1 MPIINNSHVSRYIL
15 WATPDS
21 APPFPV
27 NKNAVAPT
35 SSSST
40 ASTSSGGIGA
50 ASTPLASGAS
60 INAINSAGAQGP
72 AASDDAPATDG
83 KPTFSKAPLAPP
95 PPAPP
100 DLTERVTER
109 DGTVYK
115 GVDSSSNASNF
126 KVGEWQSAIGPAGPG
141 SGPAA
146 GAVAGA
152 FAGHV
157 SGDARAVLVHK
168 ALADPSKWLLRN
180 RETGEEVEAAAFV
193 EALMARRPTPQQT
206 WCAGSPQLGPS
217 QGSGGWMSRRQRNN
231 GPIYRRPTLLP
242 HCNGGGTNVGN
253 SLYFPAAA
261 AAAAATVGPPSPPAL
276 QLSLREASGS
286 PSEARGRSSMPADV
300 SSRVRSDSHGRSLS
314 GSSGAAIFGASTF
327 TRGFKLSN
335 MSTAQIVPR
344 LHPGGIRA
352 VCFSPTGAFL
362 ATAGADH
369 RCCVFRVHQRRQP
382 SAAAAA
388 VAAAAGE
395 GSSDLL
401 AAGVASSAAMVFT
414 ATGATTSH
422 ATTTTAAVTP
432 VLPSTA
438 TTTLGEALSSQPQ
451 HALDAGAGFSG
462 RLFDDEP
469 LRVLS
474 GHVGEIVSLS
484 WAPNDSA
491 LLTASADGTVRCWNP
506 LEGSECSGVYE
517 HGGGVTSVCWDPAS
531 ARVAGEGSG
540 SAGGGRFLSGC
551 MDGKLRLF
559 AIDSSEPEECIL
571 AERPVT
577 AVAFAPGGAAFVAG
591 FVGGSVGFYRTEG
604 VVRELTAECRRHG
617 IRHSASQ
624 HARHATSPVR
634 RLSGSSNGRVG
645 ATNDG
650 AFGGSG
656 VGNGRGRR
664 RRDTMGPRTGAR
676 FSGYTEERVTGL
688 CFRPQAKGAW
698 SSSSIAKAEL
708 EGRLSSASDT
718 VGGGGAGGS
727 GGGGGGGGSGSGDN
741 RSRQLDADS
750 VVRARAP
757 AASVEDEA
765 AVDSANFSSNDGDN
779 QPSLVGSMADLL
791 VSTND
796 SRTRVLVSGNGGNV
810 TVGLKLK
817 GHNTEGLLGRR
828 TMARYSDDGEL
839 VISGSSDG
847 NVHVWSTPTT
857 AFGSASRRVARSSG
871 REGHERA
878 RVSEKSVAVPVAI
891 FAPSSVGGE
900 WSRAIVTGDDEGY
913 LKVFIG

>member
-1 MPIINNSHVSRYIL
+1 MPSHVSRYIL
-15 WATPDS
+15 WAAPDS

-27 NKNAVAPT
+27 KKNAVAPI

-40 ASTSSGGIGA
+40 AVSASSGGIGA
-50 ASTPLASGAS
+50 AGTPPLSGAS
-60 INAINSAGAQGP
+60 INAIKSAAAQGP
-72 AASDDAPATDG
+72 AASDDVPTKDG
-83 KPTFSKAPLAPP
+83 TPTFSKAPLAPP

-109 DGTVYK
+109 DGTANR

-126 KVGEWQSAIGPAGPG
+126 KVGEWQSAVGPAGPASG
-141 SGPAA
+141 PAAGPAA

-193 EALMARRPTPQQT
+193 EALMARRPSPQQT

-217 QGSGGWMSRRQRNN
+217 QGSGGWMSRKQRNH

-242 HCNGGGTNVGN
+242 HCNGGGTNVSN
-253 SLYFPAAA
+253 SLSFPGAAA
-261 AAAAATVGPPSPPAL
+261 AAAAAVGPPSPPAL
-276 QLSLREASGS
+276 QLSLREASRS
-286 PSEARGRSSMPADV
+286 PSEARGRSSVPADI

-327 TRGFKLSN
+327 TRNFKLSN

-352 VCFSPTGAFL
+352 VCFSPTGTFL

-388 VAAAAGE
+388 AVAAAGE
-395 GSSDLL
+395 GSSNLL
-401 AAGVASSAAMVFT
+401 AAGVVSSAAMAFA
-414 ATGATTSH
+414 ATGAT
-422 ATTTTAAVTP
+422 ATTTTNTINVMP
-432 VLPSTA
+432 VLSSTA

-451 HALDAGAGFSG
+451 HPLDAGAGFSG
-462 RLFDDEP
+462 RLIDDEP

-491 LLTASADGTVRCWNP
+491 LLTASADGTVRYWNP
-506 LEGSECSGVYE
+506 LEGSKCSGVYE

-531 ARVAGEGSG
+531 ARVAGEGPG
-540 SAGGGRFLSGC
+540 SARGGRFLTGC

-645 ATNDG
+645 ATNGG
-650 AFGGSG
+650 AFGGSR

-676 FSGYTEERVTGL
+676 FSGYAEERVTGL

-698 SSSSIAKAEL
+698 SSSPIAKAEL

-727 GGGGGGGGSGSGDN
+727 GGGSGSGDN
-741 RSRQLDADS
+741 RSQQLDADS
-750 VVRARAP
+750 VVQARAP

-779 QPSLVGSMADLL
+779 QLSLVGSMADLL

-857 AFGSASRRVARSSG
+857 AFGSVSRRVARSSG

-878 RVSEKSVAVPVAI
+878 RVSEKSVAVPVAV

>member
-1 MPIINNSHVSRYIL
+1 MPSHVSRYIL

-35 SSSST
+35 SSSS
-40 ASTSSGGIGA
+40 STSSASSGGTGA
-50 ASTPLASGAS
+50 AGTPPASGAATTS
-60 INAINSAGAQGP
+60 IKTAVNTAAAAAAQGP
-72 AASDDAPATDG
+72 AASDDAPTKDG

-95 PPAPP
+95 PPAPL
-100 DLTERVTER
+100 DLTER
-109 DGTVYK
+109 DGMASK
-115 GVDSSSNASNF
+115 GVDSSSNASSF
-126 KVGEWQSAIGPAGPG
+126 KVGEWQAATGPAGFG
-141 SGPAA
+141 FGPAA
-146 GAVAGA
+146 GPVVGPV
-152 FAGHV
+152 AGHV
-157 SGDARAVLVHK
+157 TGDARAVLVHK

-193 EALMARRPTPQQT
+193 QALMARRPTPQQT
-206 WCAGSPQLGPS
+206 WCTGSPQLGPS
-217 QGSGGWMSRRQRNN
+217 QGSGGWMSRRQRNQ

-242 HCNGGGTNVGN
+242 HCNGGGMNVGN
-253 SLYFPAAA
+253 SLSFHAAPAAA
-261 AAAAATVGPPSPPAL
+261 AAAVGPPSPPAL

-286 PSEARGRSSMPADV
+286 PNESRGRSSMPADV

-314 GSSGAAIFGASTF
+314 GSSGVAMFGASIF
-327 TRGFKLSN
+327 TRCFKLSN
-335 MSTAQIVPR
+335 MTTAQIVPR

-352 VCFSPTGAFL
+352 VCFSPTGTFL

-382 SAAAAA
+382 SAPAP
-388 VAAAAGE
+388 VAGE
-395 GSSDLL
+395 GSSNLL
-401 AAGVASSAAMVFT
+401 AAGVVSSPATALPATGPTTANNTTT
-414 ATGATTSH
+414 ATPVPVTAP
-422 ATTTTAAVTP
+422 TTTAAV
-432 VLPSTA
+432 
-438 TTTLGEALSSQPQ
+438 GEVLSSSSQQQQPP
-451 HALDAGAGFSG
+451 LDAGASFTG
-462 RLFDDEP
+462 RLIDDEP

-531 ARVAGEGSG
+531 ARVASEGPG
-540 SAGGGRFLSGC
+540 SARGGRFLSGC

-559 AIDSSEPEECIL
+559 AIDSSEAEECVL

-591 FVGGSVGFYRTEG
+591 FVGGGVGFYRTEG

-634 RLSGSSNGRVG
+634 RLSSGSNGR
-645 ATNDG
+645 A
-650 AFGGSG
+650 GGSG
-656 VGNGRGRR
+656 VGSGRGRR
-664 RRDTMGPRTGAR
+664 RRDTMGARTGAR

-698 SSSSIAKAEL
+698 SSSAIAKAEL
-708 EGRLSSASDT
+708 EGRLSSASDA

-741 RSRQLDADS
+741 RSRQVDADS
-750 VVRARAP
+750 VAQARAP

-765 AVDSANFSSNDGDN
+765 AVDSANFSSNDGDS
-779 QPSLVGSMADLL
+779 QLSLVGSMADLL

-796 SRTRVLVSGNGGNV
+796 SRTRVLVSGSGGNV

-847 NVHVWSTPTT
+847 NVHVWSTPTAT
-857 AFGSASRRVARSSG
+857 FGSVSRRVARSSG

-878 RVSEKSVAVPVAI
+878 RVSEKSVAVPVAL

>member
-1 MPIINNSHVSRYIL
+1 MASHVSRYIL
-15 WATPDS
+15 WARPNS

-35 SSSST
+35 SNSSST
-40 ASTSSGGIGA
+40 SSASSGIRA
-50 ASTPLASGAS
+50 AGSTPTATGS
-60 INAINSAGAQGP
+60 INNNTTQGHAEP
-72 AASDDAPATDG
+72 SDIANGVLANDG
-83 KPTFSKAPLAPP
+83 NPTCPRAPLAPTP
-95 PPAPP
+95 SAREK
-100 DLTERVTER
+100 DDTTANA
-109 DGTVYK
+109 GA
-115 GVDSSSNASNF
+115 DSNSNASSL
-126 KVGEWQSAIGPAGPG
+126 KVGEWQAVSNGPF
-141 SGPAA
+141 
-146 GAVAGA
+146 AVPVS
-152 FAGHV
+152 AGHTS
-157 SGDARAVLVHK
+157 SGDAKALLVHK

-180 RETGEEVEAAAFV
+180 RETGEEVEATAFV
-193 EALMARRPTPQQT
+193 EALIARRPTPQQT
-206 WCAGSPQLGPS
+206 WCAGSPQLGSSQS
-217 QGSGGWMSRRQRNN
+217 QGGGWMSRRQRNN

-242 HCNGGGTNVGN
+242 YANGVGGMNVNYN
-253 SLYFPAAA
+253 STHSLPFPTAAA
-261 AAAAATVGPPSPPAL
+261 PIAGPPSPPTL
-276 QLSLREASGS
+276 QLSLGEGSGGS
-286 PSEARGRSSMPADV
+286 PSQSQSQARGRSSRPADV

-314 GSSGAAIFGASTF
+314 GSSGAMFGASTF
-327 TRGFKLSN
+327 TRCFKLSN

-352 VCFSPTGAFL
+352 VSFSPTGTFL

-382 SAAAAA
+382 VSAASAAS
-388 VAAAAGE
+388 AAGE
-395 GSSDLL
+395 GSATLL
-401 AAGVASSAAMVFT
+401 TAGVVSSSPATFPAT
-414 ATGATTSH
+414 AL
-422 ATTTTAAVTP
+422 TTTALVP
-432 VLPSTA
+432 VLSVPAGAAA
-438 TTTLGEALSSQPQ
+438 TTAGDLLSSLQQQPWQ
-451 HALDAGAGFSG
+451 DVGASSTG
-462 RLFDDEP
+462 RLIDDEP
-469 LRVLS
+469 VRVLL

-484 WAPNDSA
+484 WAHNDSA

-506 LEGSECSGVYE
+506 REGSECSGVYE

-531 ARVAGEGSG
+531 TRVAAEEQPGC
-540 SAGGGRFLSGC
+540 ARGGRFLTGC

-559 AIDSSEPEECIL
+559 AVDSSEAEECVL

-604 VVRELTAECRRHG
+604 VARELTAECRRHG

-634 RLSGSSNGRVG
+634 RLSAGSNGRAGSGQGSTFVG
-645 ATNDG
+645 A
-650 AFGGSG
+650 G
-656 VGNGRGRR
+656 VGRGGNGRR
-664 RRDTMGPRTGAR
+664 RRDTIGPRTGAR

-698 SSSSIAKAEL
+698 SSSSTAKP
-708 EGRLSSASDT
+708 EGE
-718 VGGGGAGGS
+718 GGLGNAGDAV
-727 GGGGGGGGSGSGDN
+727 GGGGGGGSGSGGGGGGSGGGSGDN
-741 RSRQLDADS
+741 SSRQLEADS
-750 VVRARAP
+750 VARARAP

-765 AVDSANFSSNDGDN
+765 AVDSGIFSSNEGGDN

-796 SRTRVLVSGNGGNV
+796 SRTRVLVKGDGGNV
-810 TVGLKLK
+810 SVGVKLK

-828 TMARYSDDGEL
+828 TMASYSDDGEL

-857 AFGSASRRVARSSG
+857 PFGSVSRRGVARSG

-878 RVSEKSVAVPVAI
+878 RVSEKSVAVPVAL

-900 WSRAIVTGDDEGY
+900 SSRAIVTGDDEGY